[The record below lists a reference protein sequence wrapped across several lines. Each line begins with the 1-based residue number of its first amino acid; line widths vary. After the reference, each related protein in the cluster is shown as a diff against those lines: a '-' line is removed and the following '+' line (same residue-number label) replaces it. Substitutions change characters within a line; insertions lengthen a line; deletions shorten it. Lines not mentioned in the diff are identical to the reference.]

1 MGMGERHNIQAV
13 LHAVERGQRFLV
25 SAHARP
31 DGDAV
36 GSILACS
43 MILEQLGKQVEMVSC
58 DRVPLIYRFLPC
70 SSVIRQVS
78 RVEGDYDAVIL
89 LECDGVERSRLRG
102 LDGRFLINIDHH
114 VSGRTFANINWIDTE
129 ACAVAEMIYQLAI
142 AAGVRITPEM
152 ATCLYTAVLTDTG
165 SFCYD
170 GTDAHTFDLAAEL
183 VRHGARSA
191 TIAKDVY
198 FSHPTSKM
206 MLLGAAL
213 SNLRREGRMAWMWV
227 THDDMMRTNAAEEDC
242 EGLVNYAIAIAGVDV
257 AIFLRE
263 LSNHRVRLSLRSKGD
278 VNVARIAERFGGGGH
293 QHASGCTLDGPLPDA
308 TEMILDLARR
318 TLSRAVHEVA

>member
-58 DRVPLIYRFLPC
+58 DRVPLIYRSLPC

-129 ACAVAEMIYQLAI
+129 ACAVAEMVYQLAI
-142 AAGVRITPEM
+142 AAGVRVTPEM

-170 GTDAHTFDLAAEL
+170 GTDAHTFELAAEL

-191 TIAKDVY
+191 AIAKDVY

-227 THDDMMRTNAAEEDC
+227 THDDMLRTHAAEEDC

-308 TEMILDLARR
+308 TEMILEVARR